1 MLRGMPRPVAHYR
14 AAPPS
19 ANRRHCIAAR
29 SRMHRTVYAGLPTGL
44 PMDTVPPSIPTV
56 ARMSDAPIAAIE
68 LHHVALPTRREHKW
82 TGLTEPIGGY
92 VLVKMID
99 AAGARGW
106 GEAPAL
112 KDWGGEFG
120 RYFGESFGTTIEVI
134 TRHLAP
140 AVRGC
145 VPGEIVE
152 LHARMDHAIKGYPY
166 AKAAVEFAAYDLAG
180 KQCGLPVHRLL
191 GGAIRRRIPVT
202 HSIGLIGF
210 SEAEHEV
217 AQVVAEGIRTIKIK
231 VGVDPDRDVEMV
243 RRVRD
248 TVGPG
253 IALCVDA
260 NQGYRTPGEA
270 IRTYRRMERF
280 ELIYFEQPVEG
291 IERLAEVARAI
302 DAPVMADESAWNAH
316 DVIEIIEKR
325 AAQIVSIYTTKP
337 GGLYR
342 AMEAA
347 AVARA
352 GGIIC
357 NVNGSVETGIGNL
370 ANLQLAAAAPAA
382 VLSCVVPISTPA
394 EMQSARLAGIYYKD
408 DLIVEPMRFVD
419 GAIELPTGSGL
430 GIAADEAKIRRYCV
444 AAQQAG

>member
-1 MLRGMPRPVAHYR
+1 MAE
-14 AAPPS
+14 
-19 ANRRHCIAAR
+19 
-29 SRMHRTVYAGLPTGL
+29 
-44 PMDTVPPSIPTV
+44 
-56 ARMSDAPIAAIE
+56 APIAAIE
-68 LHHVALPTRREHKW
+68 LHHIALPTRREHKW

-92 VLVKMID
+92 VLVKMTD
-99 AAGARGW
+99 ELGAEGW

-120 RYFGESFGTTIEVI
+120 RYFGESPGTTIEVVM
-134 TRHLAP
+134 RHLAP
-140 AVRGC
+140 AVKGRA
-145 VPGEIVE
+145 PGEIVE

-210 SEAEHEV
+210 EEAEREV

-270 IRTYRRMERF
+270 IKTLRRMERF
-280 ELIYFEQPVEG
+280 DLIYFEQPVEG

-302 DAPVMADESAWNAH
+302 DVPVMADESAWNAH
-316 DVIEIIEKR
+316 DVIQIAERR

-352 GGIIC
+352 AGIIC

-370 ANLQLAAAAPAA
+370 ANLALAAAAPAV
-382 VLSCVVPISTPA
+382 VLSCVVPVSTPA
-394 EMQSARLAGIYYKD
+394 EAQSGQIAGIYYKD
-408 DLIVEPMRFVD
+408 DLIAQPMRLVD
-419 GAIELPTGSGL
+419 GAVELPTGSGM
-430 GIAADEAKIRRYCV
+430 GIAVDKDKIARYRVGGPAKE
-444 AAQQAG
+444 

>member
-1 MLRGMPRPVAHYR
+1 V
-14 AAPPS
+14 
-19 ANRRHCIAAR
+19 
-29 SRMHRTVYAGLPTGL
+29 
-44 PMDTVPPSIPTV
+44 D
-56 ARMSDAPIAAIE
+56 
-68 LHHVALPTRREHKW
+68 
-82 TGLTEPIGGY
+82 
-92 VLVKMID
+92 
-99 AAGARGW
+99 
-106 GEAPAL
+106 
-112 KDWGGEFG
+112 
-120 RYFGESFGTTIEVI
+120 
-134 TRHLAP
+134 
-140 AVRGC
+140 
-145 VPGEIVE
+145 
-152 LHARMDHAIKGYPY
+152 LHARMDHAIKGFPY

-210 SEAEHEV
+210 GEAEHEV

-243 RRVRD
+243 RRIRD

-270 IRTYRRMERF
+270 IRTLRRMERF
-280 ELIYFEQPVEG
+280 DLIYFEQPVEG
-291 IERLAEVARAI
+291 IERLAQVARAI
-302 DAPVMADESAWNAH
+302 DVPVMADESAWNAH
-316 DVIEIIEKR
+316 DVIQIIEQR

-352 GGIIC
+352 AGLIC

-370 ANLQLAAAAPAA
+370 ANLALAAAAPAV
-382 VLSCVVPISTPA
+382 VLSCVVPVSTPA
-394 EMQSARLAGIYYKD
+394 EAQSGQIAGIYYKD
-408 DLIVEPMRFVD
+408 DLIAQPMRLVD
-419 GAIELPTGSGL
+419 GAIELPTASGM
-430 GIAADEAKIRRYCV
+430 GMAVDKDKIARYRV
-444 AAQQAG
+444 GGPPNG

>member
-1 MLRGMPRPVAHYR
+1 MAE
-14 AAPPS
+14 
-19 ANRRHCIAAR
+19 
-29 SRMHRTVYAGLPTGL
+29 
-44 PMDTVPPSIPTV
+44 
-56 ARMSDAPIAAIE
+56 APIAAIE
-68 LHHVALPTRREHKW
+68 LHHIALPTRREHKW

-92 VLVKMID
+92 VLVKMTD
-99 AAGARGW
+99 ELGAEGW

-120 RYFGESFGTTIEVI
+120 RYFGESPGTTVEVV

-140 AVRGC
+140 AVKGC
-145 VPGEIVE
+145 SPGEIVE
-152 LHARMDHAIKGYPY
+152 LHARMDHAIKGFPY

-180 KQCGLPVHRLL
+180 KQCGLPVYRLL

-210 SEAEHEV
+210 GEAEHEV

-243 RRVRD
+243 RRIRD
-248 TVGPG
+248 TVGTG

-270 IRTYRRMERF
+270 IRTLRRMERF
-280 ELIYFEQPVEG
+280 DLIYFEQPVEG
-291 IERLAEVARAI
+291 IERLAQVARAI
-302 DAPVMADESAWNAH
+302 DVPVMADESAWNAH
-316 DVIEIIEKR
+316 DVIQIIEQR

-352 GGIIC
+352 AGLIC

-370 ANLQLAAAAPAA
+370 ANLALAAAAPAV
-382 VLSCVVPISTPA
+382 VLSCVVPVSTPVEA
-394 EMQSARLAGIYYKD
+394 QSGQIAGIYYKD
-408 DLIVEPMRFVD
+408 DLIAQPMRLVD
-419 GAIELPTGSGL
+419 GAIELPTASGM
-430 GIAADEAKIRRYCV
+430 GIAVDKGKIARYRV
-444 AAQQAG
+444 GGPTNG